1 MSFILEM
8 LFASNKYFNDQEPW
22 KKKND
27 IKRLNTIIYTSLEL
41 IRKIS
46 TLLYPVIPNSSL
58 KALSIFNIK
67 ENDIDIQT
75 IKNNEFL
82 KTGMEINKIN
92 ILFNK
97 IDIDD

>member
-1 MSFILEM
+1 MTRSKYR
-8 LFASNKYFNDQEPW
+8 LF
-22 KKKND
+22 
-27 IKRLNTIIYTSLEL
+27 RTSSV

-92 ILFNK
+92 IYNL
-97 IDIDD
+97 